1 MTPMSDLTIFQSFV
15 LGILQGLAEFLPVSS
30 SAHLSLAPWAFGWP
44 EPGLAFDVAL
54 HVGSLVALL
63 WYFRAE
69 WAALVRSALTIVTT
83 RRVDT
88 DAERRVI
95 WLVIATVPGAIAG
108 LLLEKQAET
117 VFRAPALTACALIVM
132 GIVLWAVDA
141 NASSVRALPS
151 MRARDAFLI
160 GCAQAFALIPGVS
173 RSGATITAGRSLGFD
188 RSSAAVFS
196 FMMSMPIIA
205 AAAVLKVPKVVA
217 QGGFNATLAVGVAAA
232 AVSSWLAITVL
243 LRFVQRH
250 GYGVF
255 AIYRFVLGAAVLLL
269 VALRGA

>member
-1 MTPMSDLTIFQSFV
+1 MTDLTIVQSFI
-15 LGILQGLAEFLPVSS
+15 LGLLQGLAEFLPISS

-63 WYFRAE
+63 WYFWAE
-69 WAALVRSALTIVTT
+69 WIALLNAALAIVSG
-83 RRVDT
+83 RRVET

-95 WLVIATVPGAIAG
+95 WLVLATIPGAIAG
-108 LLLEKQAET
+108 LLLEKQAESA
-117 VFRAPALTACALIVM
+117 FRAPALTACALIVM

-141 NASSVRALPS
+141 KAPDTRGLSS
-151 MRARDAFLI
+151 MRNGEAILI

-173 RSGATITAGRSLGFD
+173 RSGATITAGRALGFN
-188 RSSAAVFS
+188 RSDAAVFS

-205 AAAVLKVPKVVA
+205 AAAVLKVPKVLA
-217 QGGFNATLAVGVAAA
+217 HGGFNATLPPVGVVAA
-232 AVSSWLAITVL
+232 AVSSWIAIRVL

-250 GYGVF
+250 GYGAF
-255 AIYRFVLGAAVLLL
+255 AIYRFVLGALVLAL
-269 VALRGA
+269 VAQRGG